1 LVEEEVSFIPL
12 RPFHNCT
19 IIVCILFRFDFDFVS
34 SYSESTIF
42 FSDIVH
48 FTAISAQSSP
58 VQVVNMLNG
67 LYACFDER
75 IEVYD
80 ACKVETI
87 GNTYM
92 VVSGN

>member
-1 LVEEEVSFIPL
+1 MLPRSVAERLKNSEQVDAEQ
-12 RPFHNCT
+12 
-19 IIVCILFRFDFDFVS
+19 
-34 SYSESTIF
+34 YSESTIF

-80 ACKVETI
+80 VYKVETI
-87 GNTYM
+87 GDTYM

>member
-1 LVEEEVSFIPL
+1 MLPRSTAERLKNSEQVDAEL
-12 RPFHNCT
+12 
-19 IIVCILFRFDFDFVS
+19 
-34 SYSESTIF
+34 YSESTIF
-42 FSDIVH
+42 FSDIVY